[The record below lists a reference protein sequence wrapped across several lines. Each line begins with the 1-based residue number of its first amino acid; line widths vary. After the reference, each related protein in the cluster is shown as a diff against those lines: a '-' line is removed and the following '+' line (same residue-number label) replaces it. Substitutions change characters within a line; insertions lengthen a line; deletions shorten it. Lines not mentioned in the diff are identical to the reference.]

1 MLRIRSVFAPKHLRE
16 YTKLLP
22 EGIDKT
28 GRRTCMLL
36 LRNHGK
42 KANNRLLAVAWL
54 ISQSPLRGG
63 YFLNRSYTSS
73 ISLKASE
80 PIWENGHKGLRKM
93 ALPCQL
99 MQNACIYEIKDQQE
113 DGDVIDS
120 APSWSV

>member
-1 MLRIRSVFAPKHLRE
+1 VFAPKHLRE
-16 YTKLLP
+16 YTQLLS

-28 GRRTCMLL
+28 GRRICMMLVC
-36 LRNHGK
+36 NHGR
-42 KANNRLLAVAWL
+42 KAYNRLLAVAWL
-54 ISQSPLRGG
+54 ISQSRLRGG
-63 YFLNRSYTSS
+63 YFLNRPCTSS
-73 ISLKASE
+73 IILKASE
-80 PIWENGHKGLRKM
+80 PIWENGHKVLRKM